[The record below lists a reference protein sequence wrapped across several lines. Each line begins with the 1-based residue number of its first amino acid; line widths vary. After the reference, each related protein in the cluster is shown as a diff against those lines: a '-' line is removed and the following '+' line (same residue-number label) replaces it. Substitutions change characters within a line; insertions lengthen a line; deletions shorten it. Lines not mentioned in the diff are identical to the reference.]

1 MLVYY
6 ICLTCGGFTVAGNEL
21 ECCSYCHSK
30 NIIELADTKLR
41 EELGKSNN
49 EYLLKLQKEKLW
61 YGKMSPEQRNI
72 FVKQLQKDYVK
83 NQPLFDEEK
92 HLKYENKKR
101 EYQKLQ
107 NEEFRQK
114 AQDRRDRER
123 AEREA
128 TRPRCPTCHSTDINP
143 ITVTQKAGSFL
154 MFGIFSQK
162 VKRQFHCNNCGYEW

>member
-1 MLVYY
+1 
-6 ICLTCGGFTVAGNEL
+6 
-21 ECCSYCHSK
+21 
-30 NIIELADTKLR
+30 
-41 EELGKSNN
+41 
-49 EYLLKLQKEKLW
+49 
-61 YGKMSPEQRNI
+61 MSPEQRNI

-128 TRPRCPTCHSTDINP
+128 TRPRCPTCHSTDIKP